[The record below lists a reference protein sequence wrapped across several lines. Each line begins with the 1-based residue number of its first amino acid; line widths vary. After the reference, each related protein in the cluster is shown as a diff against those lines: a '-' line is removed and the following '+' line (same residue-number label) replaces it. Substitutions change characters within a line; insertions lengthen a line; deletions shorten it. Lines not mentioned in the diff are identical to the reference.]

1 MNFFDILTIV
11 VLIWAVISG
20 WRSGFISQ
28 LFGLIGIILSIV
40 LSLRYGAALGEALHI
55 DERFAVVAG
64 FLIIFV
70 STLIIVTIAAHL
82 LSKALSFIGLSWV
95 NILLGILL
103 AIIKGLIVLNMLYA
117 AIYALN
123 NNIQFLDPS
132 YFNNSIS
139 FDIIRKCAKPLLEFW
154 NDAKQTLLTSQT
166 L

>member
-154 NDAKQTLLTSQT
+154 NGAKQTLLTSQT